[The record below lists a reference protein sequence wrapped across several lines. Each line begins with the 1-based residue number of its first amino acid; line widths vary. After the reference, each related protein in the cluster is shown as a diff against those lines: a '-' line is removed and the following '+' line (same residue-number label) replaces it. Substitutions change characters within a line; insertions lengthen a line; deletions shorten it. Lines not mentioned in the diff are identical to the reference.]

1 MVAILLICYVAMML
15 FVGILG
21 IVGIYFLISSRFMR
35 HPPSVPSS
43 GIVKQA
49 LLEDIEH
56 HLNTVKSQKIMDLGC
71 GWGTL
76 LIPLAKKYP
85 NHIFVGIEFA
95 FTTYWVCRWR
105 TRKLK
110 NVTILR
116 ENLLHS
122 DISSADIVILFL
134 FQKIMLTLKKKCLSE
149 MKKSALIYTNRF
161 YFPAWKPDK
170 KVCFKDNMET
180 YYVYRIA
187 SKVKKQSFV
196 KKKL

>member
-1 MVAILLICYVAMML
+1 MLITLLICYAIVMV
-15 FVGILG
+15 FVGALG
-21 IVGIYFLISSRFMR
+21 ILGIYFLISSRFMS
-35 HPPSVPSS
+35 HPPSVPST

-49 LLEDIEH
+49 LLEDIEY
-56 HLNTVKSQKIMDLGC
+56 HLNGAKSQKIMDLGC

-85 NHIFVGIEFA
+85 THIFVGIEFA

-134 FQKIMLTLKKKCLSE
+134 FQKIMPSLKKKCLSE
-149 MKKSALIYTNRF
+149 MKNGALIYTNRF
-161 YFPAWKPDK
+161 YFPAWRPDK
-170 KVCFKDNMET
+170 QVCFKDKMET
-180 YYVYRIA
+180 YYVYSITPKIKRGG
-187 SKVKKQSFV
+187 VRTKKG
-196 KKKL
+196 